1 VVIFYK
7 NAFSESLGLSLI
19 VIVITRLFLPKSGEM
34 MSSLSRTPGSIECQ
48 RKIFTDIPEFNL
60 FLLQKLDVTTQFSFT
75 LIL

>member
-1 VVIFYK
+1 
-7 NAFSESLGLSLI
+7 
-19 VIVITRLFLPKSGEM
+19 
-34 MSSLSRTPGSIECQ
+34 MSSLSRTPGSIEYQ